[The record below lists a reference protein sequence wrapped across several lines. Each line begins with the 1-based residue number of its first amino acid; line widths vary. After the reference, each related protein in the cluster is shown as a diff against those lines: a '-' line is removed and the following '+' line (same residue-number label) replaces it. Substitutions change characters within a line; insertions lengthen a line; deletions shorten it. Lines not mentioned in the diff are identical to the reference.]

1 MLCHTMVSD
10 KPGGLSVCSHPLPQ
24 EIWQPVKIAFWPFL
38 FSKLLNV
45 SAVFWSFRCIFKSK
59 LLCKQSRPIKSKG
72 QNIKPRCYHI
82 GNFSTMASVL
92 YRENSNSSQ
101 EVKLQAK
108 LPAKKNI
115 LRLQTQIIRHSTA
128 IMPMDIH
135 KQAIEKIPTSKILTQ
150 QEAPWDFVYTP
161 SCIYTFPF
169 TCIFGFY
176 R

>member
-10 KPGGLSVCSHPLPQ
+10 KPGGLSVCRHPLPQ

-108 LPAKKNI
+108 LPAKKKHPQTVDTDNQTFNCNNADGHSQTGNRKNI
-115 LRLQTQIIRHSTA
+115 
-128 IMPMDIH
+128 D
-135 KQAIEKIPTSKILTQ
+135 K
-150 QEAPWDFVYTP
+150 
-161 SCIYTFPF
+161 
-169 TCIFGFY
+169 
-176 R
+176 